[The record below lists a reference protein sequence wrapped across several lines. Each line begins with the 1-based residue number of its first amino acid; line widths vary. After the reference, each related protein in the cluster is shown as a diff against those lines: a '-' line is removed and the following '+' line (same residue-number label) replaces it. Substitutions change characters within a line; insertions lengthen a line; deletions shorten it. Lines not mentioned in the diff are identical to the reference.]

1 MKAEVAP
8 AADVEVYPETMM
20 LTSKAP
26 PAVAPAAAAAAAA
39 APAIATTRK
48 EVEASLL
55 AARALLDLPAS
66 KKKPRPQPPAEKAC
80 RPQPPAPVMAEVWA
94 QARAKPAAPVKPEEE
109 ADVQAEV
116 KVKPRKAEA
125 KADTPRELAA
135 VSKYLSLCAPP
146 ARKALV
152 APSRAR
158 CEKNE
163 DEFPAASDADDS
175 VEAMEAQLA
184 QYKRKAAMASLKVQ
198 VAKSKAA
205 HLSSG
210 GSQEAFATKEWL
222 KWEETLLESVE
233 RSMKAGASEPSRP
246 LQDEGKLR
254 KGSGVIRQRPG
265 NANGPRNG
273 GRGGTGVTASY
284 YREKGKAGK
293 EKRMTAFLKEFPDVQ
308 AWAIA
313 QEALDAPPQARDA
326 SPQWSSNEWWSK
338 HQ

>member
-1 MKAEVAP
+1 VKAEV
-8 AADVEVYPETMM
+8 
-20 LTSKAP
+20 KA
-26 PAVAPAAAAAAAA
+26 
-39 APAIATTRK
+39 
-48 EVEASLL
+48 EA
-55 AARALLDLPAS
+55 
-66 KKKPRPQPPAEKAC
+66 K
-80 RPQPPAPVMAEVWA
+80 
-94 QARAKPAAPVKPEEE
+94 AKPPAPVKPEVK

-125 KADTPRELAA
+125 KADAPREVAA

-205 HLSSG
+205 HLSWG
-210 GSQEAFATKEWL
+210 GSQEDFATKEWL